1 MVIKY
6 LFTDMDGTL
15 LDERHQ
21 VSDRTRRVIARLK
34 EKGVEVV
41 LCSARPPA
49 AMVDIARDAGAS
61 SRMICCAGAVICDG
75 EDILE
80 SVHVPIQVARR
91 VREAVRD
98 TAVSLNLYLDFH
110 WYVQEPDEW
119 SLSEAAIVGFLP
131 ERANLEEL
139 LDEWEQQGVCANKL
153 LLISSDEE
161 IQAIFPAVEKAV
173 DGQAQVTL
181 SKANYLEI
189 LPNDVDKGSA
199 ARDFCILR
207 GIRREETAAAGDQ
220 DVDVSLLKGAGISIA
235 MENGSELAKAAAQH
249 IAPPNDQ
256 DGLAQVLEELFLS

>member
-1 MVIKY
+1 MAIKY

-80 SVHVPIQVARR
+80 SVHVPIRVARR

-119 SLSEAAIVGFLP
+119 SLSEAAIVGFLATASCSHHMPRALLEQALLEASLEAGVQLKLVESRGQSPDHPVLLGVP
-131 ERANLEEL
+131 ETEYL
-139 LDEWEQQGVCANKL
+139 KFY
-153 LLISSDEE
+153 
-161 IQAIFPAVEKAV
+161 IF
-173 DGQAQVTL
+173 QV
-181 SKANYLEI
+181 
-189 LPNDVDKGSA
+189 V
-199 ARDFCILR
+199 
-207 GIRREETAAAGDQ
+207 
-220 DVDVSLLKGAGISIA
+220 
-235 MENGSELAKAAAQH
+235 
-249 IAPPNDQ
+249 
-256 DGLAQVLEELFLS
+256 

>member
-1 MVIKY
+1 M
-6 LFTDMDGTL
+6 
-15 LDERHQ
+15 
-21 VSDRTRRVIARLK
+21 
-34 EKGVEVV
+34 
-41 LCSARPPA
+41 
-49 AMVDIARDAGAS
+49 
-61 SRMICCAGAVICDG
+61 
-75 EDILE
+75 
-80 SVHVPIQVARR
+80 
-91 VREAVRD
+91 
-98 TAVSLNLYLDFH
+98 
-110 WYVQEPDEW
+110 
-119 SLSEAAIVGFLP
+119 
-131 ERANLEEL
+131 
-139 LDEWEQQGVCANKL
+139 CANKL

-161 IQAIFPAVEKAV
+161 IQAVLPAVEKAV

-249 IAPPNDQ
+249 IAPPNNQ